1 MYGYPGGRVQLTVWL
16 HAGFVSVGE
25 STPQEVELQGER
37 LEPSG
42 LAAGGPA
49 APPVGSQGFLELQEQ
64 VQATLLAPCDLQE

>member
-1 MYGYPGGRVQLTVWL
+1 M
-16 HAGFVSVGE
+16 E
-25 STPQEVELQGER
+25 EER

-64 VQATLLAPCDLQE
+64 VQATFLAPRDLQE